1 MAGPA
6 CMSPSAQ
13 VWLPLLLLILPLP
26 VWSTLPPSDNHA
38 STPVHQGEVAL
49 HVCKASERRRI
60 TIGSDVFRLT
70 HLYVVPMPAVK
81 VGGEI
86 SLKLEGA
93 ISSDALPFGLSTAN
107 ISLQLV
113 STSSSSLSKEGPST
127 GVLVDSHLC
136 SLLGWR
142 NFSDCPVI
150 KRSIPPHPGK
160 VRM

>member
-1 MAGPA
+1 MRARRYTKVRLR
-6 CMSPSAQ
+6 C
-13 VWLPLLLLILPLP
+13 
-26 VWSTLPPSDNHA
+26 TL
-38 STPVHQGEVAL
+38 Q
-49 HVCKASERRRI
+49 ASERRRI

-93 ISSDALPFGLSTAN
+93 ISSDALPLGGLSTAN

-142 NFSDCPVI
+142 NYSDCPVI
-150 KRSIPPHPGK
+150 KRSTLHILKGQNVTLFTPESRQGSKLPGRNISRR
-160 VRM
+160 VSMI